1 MDELSK
7 IEVAET
13 QRYGNKMIEIIKNY
27 NNGNSG
33 DITQKVGN
41 QVKNATE
48 NVKGQIDKNLKY
60 LEDLEEMERT
70 TQDLVEM
77 SKEFNQNATDIHRAA
92 WWHNKKYQ
100 FMIWGSVS
108 LVGLL
113 IILFICRLFL

>member
-1 MDELSK
+1 M
-7 IEVAET
+7 EVAET
-13 QRYGNKMIEIIKNY
+13 KRYGNKMIEIMKNY

-41 QVKNATE
+41 QVKTATE
-48 NVKGQIDKNLKY
+48 NVKGQIKKNLDY

-77 SKEFNQNATDIHRAA
+77 SKEFNQNARDVHHAA

-100 FMIWGSVS
+100 FMIWGSVG
-108 LVGLL
+108 LVVIL
-113 IILFICRLFL
+113 IILFTCRLFI